1 MSRTNN
7 GWRDVVIFLIATS
20 GLIAMAVGG
29 LAWNAGRVRQKQAL
43 KTQVPNIDD
52 SDIQSTGRLAVQL
65 PGHSNQKV
73 VNATMM
79 PGESKLRWW
88 WPAGSEFLYLLN
100 LRGDEVAVDRISVL
114 TGEGTRIAEIEQ
126 RWYDDAFGAEDRI
139 YLLRTD
145 TRGRYQLIAD
155 IYSISESRMV
165 ATRPL
170 LNLPLHFGTRPPTA
184 LWNPNG
190 SSLALTLVQPSRAN
204 GQSFRTYVIELQTGL
219 PITMPDSEPFLD
231 NRRAFAF
238 NNDGSRLFLIQNNRA
253 ASAEAENENKGRSIV
268 VLDMQSGESE
278 SIAIPTL
285 PQMLPLA
292 ISDDAERVAFAF
304 HSSVEIWNTRT
315 GKKTATLPART
326 DGGSFGQAL
335 KVEFFAV
342 GDFVAVA
349 DERTLSV
356 YTTETGT
363 RVSRFPDV
371 PPNDQSQILPIFLG
385 RNNGEIVVIGTSF
398 EGLEYLSDPGL
409 WMHRTAFNEKGANER
424 SSPTTVPKL
433 PDSVVR
439 GQVEW
444 TPWMSSDNYDA
455 EFKRQV
461 ANGKYPVTVVGRNEG
476 GESQFRGQFIDL
488 PEDLEFFTR
497 HNTTEKSPR
506 LPQFRNRRG
515 HLVSSDNRTFGIH
528 RQAYRE
534 IWRQSFV
541 DEQGTT
547 RYNIVW
553 TKRLDMES
561 E

>member
-1 MSRTNN
+1 MSRTNRAL
-7 GWRDVVIFLIATS
+7 RDVAVFLFATTCLIALA
-20 GLIAMAVGG
+20 GGG
-29 LAWNAGRVRQKQAL
+29 LVWNAGRVRQKQAL
-43 KTQVPNIDD
+43 KTRVPNIDD
-52 SDIQSTGRLAVQL
+52 SDIQSTGKLAVQL
-65 PGHSNQKV
+65 PGHSNQNV
-73 VNATMM
+73 VNARMM

-88 WPAGSEFLYLLN
+88 WPTNSEFLYLLN
-100 LRGDEVAVDRISVL
+100 LNGDKVAVDRVSVL
-114 TGEGTRIAEIEQ
+114 TGEGTRIAELEQ
-126 RWYDDAFGAEDRI
+126 RWYDDGFGTEDRI

-155 IYSISESRMV
+155 IYSISESRVV

-190 SSLALTLVQPSRAN
+190 SSVSLTMVQFSRN
-204 GQSFRTYVIELQTGL
+204 NEQSFRTYVIDLQTGL

-253 ASAEAENENKGRSIV
+253 ASAEAENEGRSIV

-292 ISDDAERVAFAF
+292 ISDDAESVAFAF

-315 GKKTATLPART
+315 GKKTAALPART
-326 DGGSFGQAL
+326 DDGSIGQAL

-409 WMHRTAFNEKGANER
+409 WMHRTAFNEKGTSEK
-424 SSPTTVPKL
+424 SSPTTVPEL
-433 PDSVVR
+433 PDAVVW

-461 ANGKYPVTVVGRNEG
+461 ANGKYPITLVGKNDG
-476 GESQFRGQFIDL
+476 GENRFRGQFIDL
-488 PEDLEFFTR
+488 PENLEFFAQ
-497 HNTTEKSPR
+497 HNTTEKFPR
-506 LPQFRNRRG
+506 LPQFRNRKGQLR
-515 HLVSSDNRTFGIH
+515 SSDNRVFG
-528 RQAYRE
+528 RQRHAYRE
-534 IWRQSFV
+534 IWRQWFV
-541 DEQGTT
+541 DQQGAT

-553 TKRLDMES
+553 TKAAVPK
-561 E
+561 